1 MIYYNV
7 QTNST
12 ETTSVVSISNKVN
25 TFLQF
30 LHAMEYLVLTIS
42 FSSLR
47 LIWRVNLPC
56 KNYCSSLLLFNS
68 TGQLQQLQIAYTV
81 YNFSAFMFPYVCGTL
96 MNYYHKKCHR
106 IVQNTLQKLLKT
118 RKSIWQ
124 NADLIPMNPDYQF
137 IPSFFGVISIPMNS
151 TGHALTIF
159 LTLLSFLLSLLI
171 QLSVWH
177 LFNVCDHETM
187 KH

>member
-1 MIYYNV
+1 MLTTLKVIDEWQSAFEDKQPRSVRCLTEYYTNV
-7 QTNST
+7 GMK
-12 ETTSVVSISNKVN
+12 ISSYKEVFEPWFVLQWVAYFTPIMVN
-25 TFLQF
+25 F
-30 LHAMEYLVLTIS
+30 I
-42 FSSLR
+42 
-47 LIWRVNLPC
+47 LI
-56 KNYCSSLLLFNS
+56 FNS

-124 NADLIPMNPDYQF
+124 NADLIPMNSDYQF
-137 IPSFFGVISIPMNS
+137 IPSFFGAISIPINS

-159 LTLLSFLLSLLI
+159 LTLLSFLLSLL
-171 QLSVWH
+171 
-177 LFNVCDHETM
+177 T
-187 KH
+187 K